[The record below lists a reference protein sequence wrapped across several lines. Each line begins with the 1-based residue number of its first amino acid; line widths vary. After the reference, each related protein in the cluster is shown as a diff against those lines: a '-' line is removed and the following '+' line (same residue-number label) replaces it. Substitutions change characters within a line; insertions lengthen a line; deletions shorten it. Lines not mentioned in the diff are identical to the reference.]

1 MTEGVD
7 LVFPAGTTIPAGGY
21 LVITASLAA
30 FEAVYPGVAAIEW
43 TGGGLNNGGDEIK
56 LETAGGVEVDV
67 VAYDDG
73 SVDDLADVWP
83 NEPDGDGASLEL
95 IDSTLDNAD
104 FNSWKVSAATGGSP
118 GTANVLV
125 DVTGPVVSSVAPVD
139 GAVVPAGLID
149 VSGDVSDDL
158 SGVDRVRVSLS
169 RRDLGVIEYWNGSAW
184 VTNWSWV
191 IASLDGEGGFAVED
205 VPVAS
210 GGDYAFYV
218 WAWDVEQNLT
228 SWVANGG
235 PRNFEVP

>member
-43 TGGGLNNGGDEIK
+43 TGGGLNNGGEEIK

-83 NEPDGDGASLEL
+83 NEPDGDGPSLEL

-118 GTANVLV
+118 GAANMLV
-125 DVTGPVVSSVAPVD
+125 DTTDPVVSSV
-139 GAVVPAGLID
+139 VPADGDEVSPGLLT
-149 VSGDVSDDL
+149 VSGDVFDAE
-158 SGVDRVRVSLS
+158 SGVDRVRVLV
-169 RRDLGVIEYWNGSAW
+169 RRTDVSPVEYWDGSAW
-184 VTNWSWV
+184 VTAWSWNL
-191 IASLDGEGGFAVED
+191 ATLDGAGGFELVD
-205 VPVAS
+205 VPVVA
-210 GGDYAFYV
+210 GGEYQTLV
-218 WAWDVEQNLT
+218 WAWDQAGNQAT
-228 SWVANGG
+228 WTANGG
-235 PRNFEVP
+235 IRKFDSN